1 MKVSEAAGDAAQCG
15 CCLPEFFAET
25 SAQVRMGSSATEE
38 TFRMSQDETKLELII
53 MKRIA
58 YT

>member
-15 CCLPEFFAET
+15 CCLPEFSAET
-25 SAQVRMGSSATEE
+25 SAQVRMGSSVTEE
-38 TFRMSQDETKLELII
+38 KFRMSQDETKSELII
-53 MKRIA
+53 MKKIA

>member
-1 MKVSEAAGDAAQCG
+1 MKVSEAAGDDAQDG
-15 CCLPEFFAET
+15 CSLTEFFAET
-25 SAQVRMGSSATEE
+25 SAQVQMGSSAIEE
-38 TFRMSQDETKLELII
+38 MKQSQDETKSELII

>member
-38 TFRMSQDETKLELII
+38 KFRVSQDEAKSELTI

>member
-1 MKVSEAAGDAAQCG
+1 MKVSEAAGDVAQCG
-15 CCLPEFFAET
+15 YCLPEFFAET

-38 TFRMSQDETKLELII
+38 KFRVSHDEAKSELTI